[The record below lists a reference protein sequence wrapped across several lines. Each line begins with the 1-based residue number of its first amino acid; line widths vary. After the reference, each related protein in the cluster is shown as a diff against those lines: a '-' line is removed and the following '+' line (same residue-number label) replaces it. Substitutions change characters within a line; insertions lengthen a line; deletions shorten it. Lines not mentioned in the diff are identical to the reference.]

1 MKKLIVLA
9 AHTRSLL
16 TFRLPLMKAFL
27 ARGWEV
33 VALGPGEEAEWSP
46 RFSGHGVRFRPVPLE
61 RNGLNP
67 FADWKTC
74 RALERIFR
82 EEAPELLF
90 CTQAK
95 AVVYGLPAAKKA
107 GVPRRFALVAGLGSI
122 FRGTGLKSALLRRLL
137 SFQYRRALKH
147 AKGVLF
153 QNPDDSATFLRLGLV
168 APEQIH
174 RIPGSGV
181 DLERFTP
188 TPLPQEPVFLLVAR
202 LLKDKGIREY
212 LLAAREVKRRLPQ
225 CRFLLVGPF
234 DSNPTAL
241 TPAELRPF
249 QEEGTVEYWGE
260 QEDVRPALAQASIF
274 VLPSYHEGT
283 PMSVLEA
290 MACGRPILTTDVP
303 GCRETV
309 VPGVNGLLVP
319 PRQVPPLQE
328 AMETLARDPALRQ
341 RMGEES
347 LRLAREKFS
356 ATLVTGM
363 LLEILGEKPEASPT

>member
-1 MKKLIVLA
+1 MKKLVVLA
-9 AHTRSLL
+9 AYTRSLI

-27 ARGWEV
+27 AKGWEV
-33 VALGPGEEAEWSP
+33 VALGPGEEAEWAP
-46 RFSGHGVRFRPVPLE
+46 RFAPHGVRFRSVPLE

-74 RALERIFR
+74 RALEHIFR

-95 AVVYGLPAAKKA
+95 AVVYGLPAAHRA
-107 GVPRRFALVAGLGSI
+107 GIPRRFALVAGLGSI
-122 FRGTGLKSALLRRLL
+122 FRGTGLKNALLRRVL

-147 AKGVLF
+147 AQGVLF
-153 QNPDDSATFLRLGLV
+153 QNPDDRNTFLALGLV
-168 APEQIH
+168 PPEKIH
-174 RIPGSGV
+174 MIPGSGV

-188 TPLPQEPVFLLVAR
+188 LPLPQQPVFLLVAR

-212 LLAAREVKRRLPQ
+212 LLAAREVKRTLPQ

-241 TPAELRPF
+241 TPQELRPF

-260 QEDVRPALAQASIF
+260 QEDVRPALAQASVF

-290 MACGRPILTTDVP
+290 MACGRPVITTNAP

-309 VPGVNGLLVP
+309 VPEKNGLLVP
-319 PRQVPPLQE
+319 PRKVSPLQK
-328 AMETLARDPALRQ
+328 AMETLAQDPERRQ
-341 RMGEES
+341 RMGQES
-347 LRLAREKFS
+347 LRLARERFS

-363 LLEILGEKPEASPT
+363 LLDILGE

>member
-9 AHTRSLL
+9 AYTRSLL
-16 TFRLPLMKAFL
+16 TFRLPLMRAFL

-33 VALGPGEEAEWSP
+33 VALGPGEEGEWAP
-46 RFSGHGVRFRPVPLE
+46 RFSRHGVRFRSVPLE

-67 FADWKTC
+67 FADWRTC

-95 AVVYGLPAAKKA
+95 AVVYGLPAARKA
-107 GVPRRFALVAGLGSI
+107 GIPRRFALVAGLGSI
-122 FRGTGLKSALLRRLL
+122 FRGTGLKNALLRRLL
-137 SFQYRRALKH
+137 SLQYRRALKH
-147 AKGVLF
+147 AQGVLF
-153 QNPDDSATFLRLGLV
+153 QNPDDRDTFLNLRLV
-168 APEQIH
+168 APEKVSM
-174 RIPGSGV
+174 IPGSGV
-181 DLERFTP
+181 DLERFLP
-188 TPLPQEPVFLLVAR
+188 LPLPQEPVFLLVAR

-212 LLAAREVKRRLPQ
+212 LLAARAVKQRLPQ
-225 CRFLLVGPF
+225 CRFLLAGPF

-241 TPAELRPF
+241 TPGELRPF
-249 QEEGTVEYWGE
+249 QEDGTVEYLGE
-260 QEDVRPALAQASIF
+260 LEDVRPAHAQASVF

-290 MACGRPILTTDVP
+290 MACGRPVVTTDAP

-309 VPGVNGLLVP
+309 VPGGNGLLVP
-319 PRQVPPLQE
+319 PRQVPPLQD
-328 AMETLARDPALRQ
+328 ALETLAREPALRR

-347 LRLAREKFS
+347 LRLARERFS
-356 ATLVTGM
+356 ATIVTGM
-363 LLEILGEKPEASPT
+363 LLEILGETEGSPS